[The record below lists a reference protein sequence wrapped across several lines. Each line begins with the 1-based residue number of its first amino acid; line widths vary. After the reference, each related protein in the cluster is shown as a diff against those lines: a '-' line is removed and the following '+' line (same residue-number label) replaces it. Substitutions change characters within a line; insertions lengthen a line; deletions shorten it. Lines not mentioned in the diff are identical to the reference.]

1 MVWEYV
7 GLKMFVRQDENG
19 IDWEARCWYENG
31 EIRDWMEY
39 VPPWRQSDA
48 SDESDN
54 VITESEEGEYDDMPS
69 LEDASDESD
78 NVITESE
85 EGEYDDM
92 PSLEEGDATGS
103 EPYERAVGNEKRGAI
118 EEYLVKLTKYS
129 TKYSTKGK

>member
-31 EIRDWMEY
+31 EIRDWVEY
-39 VPPWRQSDA
+39 VPPWRQS
-48 SDESDN
+48 
-54 VITESEEGEYDDMPS
+54 
-69 LEDASDESD
+69 DASDESD